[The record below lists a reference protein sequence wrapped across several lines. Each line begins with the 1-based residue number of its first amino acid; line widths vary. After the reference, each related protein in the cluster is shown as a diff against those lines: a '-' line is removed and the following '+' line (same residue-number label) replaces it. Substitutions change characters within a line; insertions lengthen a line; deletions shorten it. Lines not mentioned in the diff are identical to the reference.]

1 MARSEKLGEFGLLL
15 CLRHQG
21 HHALHYFRLAQNAAR
36 LEQEL
41 DLEHQLVDG
50 RVLVCESEQSSAELE
65 GINQSPGIGSSLHGR
80 RWAAIYSDATIQQT

>member
-1 MARSEKLGEFGLLL
+1 MAQSAKLGEFGLLL

-36 LEQEL
+36 LEQVL

-50 RVLVCESEQSSAELE
+50 RVLVCESEYGSAELE
-65 GINQSPGIGSSLHGR
+65 GIDQSSGHWLMLYMRAMGR
-80 RWAAIYSDATIQQT
+80 HLL